1 MKISILGG
9 AGTLGAAIAFRLCQN
24 AQVEEL
30 CLIDVNEPLLMNH
43 TMDLKNAYPAQFIY
57 KGNYEDLTGSQI
69 IIITAGVPN
78 RNDIK
83 SRDSFLQG
91 NISLFKQFGERI
103 KKYAPEAFI
112 ITISNPVDA
121 LNYYLYRQFDFK
133 KKQLLGY
140 TINDSLRFEQ
150 SIRSVMKIPRDAN
163 LFSPVVGEHGSTQVL
178 LFSQVRLNQ
187 NLLVFDDYEQ
197 AAIKERVSSWFIE
210 FNSLNINRTT
220 GWATAA
226 GIGRIVDGIAR
237 DGKVDTIGSVVLE
250 NEYGISDISVGAPV
264 TISLDGIEFIQDWK
278 LTNTEMVDYQQS
290 AETIK
295 KLINPF
301 FIEERG
307 YKK

>member
-1 MKISILGG
+1 
-9 AGTLGAAIAFRLCQN
+9 
-24 AQVEEL
+24 
-30 CLIDVNEPLLMNH
+30 
-43 TMDLKNAYPAQFIY
+43 
-57 KGNYEDLTGSQI
+57 
-69 IIITAGVPN
+69 
-78 RNDIK
+78 
-83 SRDSFLQG
+83 
-91 NISLFKQFGERI
+91 
-103 KKYAPEAFI
+103 
-112 ITISNPVDA
+112 
-121 LNYYLYRQFDFK
+121 
-133 KKQLLGY
+133 
-140 TINDSLRFEQ
+140 
-150 SIRSVMKIPRDAN
+150 MKIPRDAN